1 MQITADV
8 SKFSKLF
15 RRDLTFIIQEL
26 SESLFSFVSY
36 SVFYSGENVSFTKKR
51 FYTERGSATMRN
63 YAETF

>member
-36 SVFYSGENVSFTKKR
+36 SVFYSVENASFTKKR
-51 FYTERGSATMRN
+51 FYTERDSATMRK

>member
-36 SVFYSGENVSFTKKR
+36 SVFYSVENVSFTKKR
-51 FYTERGSATMRN
+51 FYTEQGSATMRN
-63 YAETF
+63 YAVTF